1 MAFVDGG
8 KGPSSLYAVSLTF
21 FYYFLN
27 QYDDIIQYILVCTI
41 DMEKALKDFFFFF
54 PFLILE
60 TFRSRVNNFQRVSHN
75 DDNGTI
81 LSMWD
86 DVSINYKKS

>member
-54 PFLILE
+54 LF
-60 TFRSRVNNFQRVSHN
+60 
-75 DDNGTI
+75 
-81 LSMWD
+81 
-86 DVSINYKKS
+86 